1 MIYNVQHLT
10 KNYWVCHEREE
21 KKTVETDPQK
31 IHKFEFTDE
40 DVKIMMINA
49 LEKIDDNIKNFTRD
63 LEFIIKN
70 GEGVISPR

>member
-1 MIYNVQHLT
+1 
-10 KNYWVCHEREE
+10 
-21 KKTVETDPQK
+21 
-31 IHKFEFTDE
+31 
-40 DVKIMMINA
+40 MMINA